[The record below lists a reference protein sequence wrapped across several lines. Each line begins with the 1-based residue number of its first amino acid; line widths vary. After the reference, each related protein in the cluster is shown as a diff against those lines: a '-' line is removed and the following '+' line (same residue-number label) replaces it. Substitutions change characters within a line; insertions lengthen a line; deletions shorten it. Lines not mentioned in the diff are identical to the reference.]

1 MGSCYKTKKF
11 LLSLAENKLGPCMLL
26 ALRGNQTMVEVRS
39 RARAPARLPTH
50 PGLRPA
56 RDQAEAV
63 SLFLPQPQKSGNW
76 PTSHGQKCWGWGETG
91 TSGRTG
97 CAARGRLSRQVGQA
111 EGLGTCAFKEQPR
124 PASRAGG
131 DTPPRLSADPVLDAG
146 VQHHRQQRHPAPD
159 HLHPGE
165 HRRGEAH
172 VRAAVRPAAGA
183 QGAGE
188 STAAPR
194 SRARGLRR
202 LCGPPSP
209 ASSSDPKTS
218 RWPPAPFQMTRQ
230 ARLVAQGQTAPRLAR
245 TPC

>member
-1 MGSCYKTKKF
+1 M
-11 LLSLAENKLGPCMLL
+11 
-26 ALRGNQTMVEVRS
+26 
-39 RARAPARLPTH
+39 
-50 PGLRPA
+50 
-56 RDQAEAV
+56 
-63 SLFLPQPQKSGNW
+63 SLFLPRPQKSGNW
-76 PTSHGQKCWGWGETG
+76 PSVPRPEVLGVGRDWGLGAHGLC
-91 TSGRTG
+91 
-97 CAARGRLSRQVGQA
+97 CAWSLSRQVGQA

-131 DTPPRLSADPVLDAG
+131 DAPPRLSADPVLDAG

-165 HRRGEAH
+165 HGRGEAH

-194 SRARGLRR
+194 SRAQGLRR

-230 ARLVAQGQTAPRLAR
+230 ARLVAQGQTAPYLAR
-245 TPC
+245 TPCCPTLWVPQGRRCQGPHVPEALHLSAWVGLAFRRPAPVPLGQSAAGQKGSGSQAPEQL